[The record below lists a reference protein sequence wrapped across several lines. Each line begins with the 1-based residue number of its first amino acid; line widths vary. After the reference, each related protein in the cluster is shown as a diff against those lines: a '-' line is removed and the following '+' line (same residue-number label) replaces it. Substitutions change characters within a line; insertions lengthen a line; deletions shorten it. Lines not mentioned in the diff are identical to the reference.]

1 MWYSVVR
8 GFVAHKLLVS
18 ISGFFNFNSS
28 FMFTIIHKSGRVMKN
43 GGHEGGRELGGGGKS
58 PICLP
63 MCTLLLSMFATCKSK
78 GH

>member
-1 MWYSVVR
+1 MWYSFVR

-18 ISGFFNFNSS
+18 ISVF

-43 GGHEGGRELGGGGKS
+43 GGHEGGRELGGGGGGGKS